1 MADRIV
7 YYDGCFVNYFD
18 HETGVAVVA
27 VKKVI
32 SARSQARGLANDWPM
47 DGKTGQQSGA
57 LRQAVRSLSCPERAA

>member
-7 YYDGCFVNYFD
+7 YYDGSFVNYFD

-47 DGKTGQQSGA
+47 CEGTAPS
-57 LRQAVRSLSCPERAA
+57 V

>member
-32 SARSQARGLANDWPM
+32 SARSQARGLANNWPM
-47 DGKTGQQSGA
+47 CEGTAPS
-57 LRQAVRSLSCPERAA
+57 VPRSPGSTCDRGS